1 MATVRAMDLF
11 EAYAKQKLPME
22 QGYIVSSFFKDDSAY
37 SIYEIVSYAT
47 LKDIYLTGNGLT
59 FQTNGK
65 KIFLFVEPENYAHK
79 SVEPYCRERDFQVP
93 LRFKDSNIIVAKNQA
108 KIIFSKEPQESLSAF
123 TVVKPTGVNFAFL
136 FYPLPD
142 VFASM
147 ELFFQQTLNKEAG
160 IPLRDSKIAA
170 KQIAQLGSQVLTW
183 PALEERAN

>member
-1 MATVRAMDLF
+1 MATTRAMDLF
-11 EAYAKQKLPME
+11 DAYAKQKLPME

-47 LKDIYLTGNGLT
+47 LKDIYLTGSGLT

-65 KIFLFVEPENYAHK
+65 KLFLFVEPENYAHK

-93 LRFKDSNIIVAKNQA
+93 LRFRDSNIITAKNHA
-108 KIIFSKEPQESLSAF
+108 KIIFSKEAQEALSAF
-123 TVVKPTGVNFAFL
+123 TIVKPTGVNFAFL

-142 VFASM
+142 VFTSI

-160 IPLRDSKIAA
+160 IPLQDSKKAA
-170 KQIAQLGSQVLTW
+170 KEFALLSSKVLTW
-183 PALEERAN
+183 PQHEE

>member
-65 KIFLFVEPENYAHK
+65 KIFLFVEPEN
-79 SVEPYCRERDFQVP
+79 
-93 LRFKDSNIIVAKNQA
+93 
-108 KIIFSKEPQESLSAF
+108 
-123 TVVKPTGVNFAFL
+123 
-136 FYPLPD
+136 
-142 VFASM
+142 
-147 ELFFQQTLNKEAG
+147 
-160 IPLRDSKIAA
+160 
-170 KQIAQLGSQVLTW
+170 
-183 PALEERAN
+183 